1 MFGKELTEYQTRID
15 KISTIEN
22 LVFHIKQIV
31 ARQLE
36 VSDRFQLFYRGEI
49 YINQPR
55 EKRIMLFRKDF
66 RCVSLQR
73 TDKIET

>member
-36 VSDRFQLFYRGEI
+36 VSDRF
-49 YINQPR
+49 
-55 EKRIMLFRKDF
+55 
-66 RCVSLQR
+66 
-73 TDKIET
+73 